1 MPPTPSPSRRITA
14 VVVDDSAVVRRHLA
28 DLLTAGGIEV
38 IATASDPLFAW
49 PKLAARWPD
58 VVVLDVE
65 MPRMDGISFLRQI
78 MAERPTPVVMCSTL
92 TEKGAATTL
101 QALAEG
107 AVGFVTKPRL
117 GLRDFLSDSANGLV
131 AAVRTAAASRA
142 RAMRPHAGLAATPPG
157 GPALRPKPALP
168 STTTSATTAAM
179 AVTTDRLI
187 AIGAS
192 TGGVQAIEAVLTAL
206 PRTAPGIVIVQHMPE
221 RFTGAL
227 AQRLNELCAMDVK
240 EAADGDRVIDGRVLI
255 APGGRHMQLVR
266 SGAQYQVSV
275 RDGPLVNRH
284 KPSVDVLFKS
294 VAQCA
299 GANALG
305 VLLTGMGDD
314 GARGLREM
322 REAGARTAAQD
333 EASCVV
339 FGMSR
344 EAIRLGAAD
353 TVLPLSQVSAW
364 LMHQTRQAL
373 AHPG

>member
-1 MPPTPSPSRRITA
+1 
-14 VVVDDSAVVRRHLA
+14 
-28 DLLTAGGIEV
+28 
-38 IATASDPLFAW
+38 
-49 PKLAARWPD
+49 
-58 VVVLDVE
+58 
-65 MPRMDGISFLRQI
+65 MDGISFLRQI

-101 QALAEG
+101 QALSEG
-107 AVGFVTKPRL
+107 AVSFVTKPKL
-117 GLRDFLSDSANGLV
+117 GLRDFLGDPSNGLV
-131 AAVRTAAASRA
+131 AAVRAAAASNA
-142 RAMRPHAGLAATPPG
+142 RAMRPRTAPAAAAPTATSMAAVPMAALAPKA
-157 GPALRPKPALP
+157 ALG
-168 STTTSATTAAM
+168 AM

-206 PRTAPGIVIVQHMPE
+206 PRTTPGIVIVQHMPE
-221 RFTGAL
+221 RFTGAM
-227 AQRLNELCAMDVK
+227 AARLNEMCTMEVK
-240 EAADGDRVIDGRVLI
+240 EAVDGDRVIDGRVLI
-255 APGGRHMQLVR
+255 APGGRHMQLHR

-305 VLLTGMGDD
+305 VLLTGMGED

-322 REAGARTAAQD
+322 RDAGARTAAQD
-333 EASCVV
+333 EASSVV

-344 EAIRLGAAD
+344 EAIRLGAAEA
-353 TVLPLSQVSAW
+353 VLPLSQVSTW
-364 LMHQTRQAL
+364 LMQQSRQTA